1 MKQEQATFRDFDW
14 PLLALTL
21 ATGALGVLEIYSATR
36 ATAWQDAHLR
46 QIIWLALGV
55 VLFWFV
61 SSMDYRW
68 LIGQAPVFYGV
79 SVAGLAAVLIFAP
92 FVNGSRRWLP
102 LPGLPDLQ
110 VSEFIKIALV
120 LLVARFFAEPP
131 RGGVSLGLIA
141 KVAGLF
147 AIPVLLVMKQ
157 PDLSTALS
165 YLPIL
170 AMGIFLGGLRWRWVL
185 VTAILAVVIAP
196 VGWRMLKPYQQER
209 LTAFMEPE
217 KDPRGKGYQSLQS
230 KIAVGSGGLW
240 GQGFASGGQTQLRF
254 LPEAHTD
261 FVFASFAEETGFVG
275 ILVALTLYFAVLMKI
290 VHNAQTAADAAGAQ
304 ICMGVAAL
312 LLFHITVNVGM
323 VVNRM
328 PVTGLP
334 LPLMSYG
341 GSNLLSTF
349 ALLGLVNNV
358 RMRRFAN

>member
-1 MKQEQATFRDFDW
+1 MKSERSALRDFDW
-14 PLLALTL
+14 PLLLLALALGT
-21 ATGALGVLEIYSATR
+21 LGVLEIYSATR
-36 ATAWQDAHLR
+36 ATQWQDAHLR
-46 QIIWLALGV
+46 QIIWLVLGV
-55 VLFWFV
+55 AVFWFA
-61 SSMDYRW
+61 SSVDYRW
-68 LIGQAPVFYGV
+68 LVGQAPVFY
-79 SVAGLAAVLIFAP
+79 VAAMLGLVAVLLFAP
-92 FVNGSRRWLP
+92 SVNGARRWLP

-110 VSEFIKIALV
+110 VSELVKIVLV
-120 LLVARFFAEPP
+120 LLIGRFFAETP
-131 RGGVSLGLIA
+131 RGGLSLGMIA
-141 KVAGLF
+141 RVGAMF
-147 AIPVLLVMKQ
+147 ALPVVLVMKQ

-165 YLPIL
+165 YLPVL
-170 AMGIFLGGLRWRWVL
+170 GVGIFLGGLRWRWVL
-185 VTAILAVVIAP
+185 ATAILAVIIAP
-196 VGWRMLKPYQQER
+196 IGWRSMAPYQKER

-240 GQGFASGGQTQLRF
+240 GQGFASGAQTQLRF

-275 ILVALTLYFAVLMKI
+275 VLVALMLYFAVLMKI

-312 LLFHITVNVGM
+312 LLFHVTVNVGM
-323 VVNRM
+323 VVNRL

-341 GSNLLSTF
+341 GSSLLSTF

>member
-1 MKQEQATFRDFDW
+1 MKQEQATLRDFDW
-14 PLLALTL
+14 PLLVLAL

-36 ATAWQDAHLR
+36 ATPWQDAHLR

-55 VLFWFV
+55 GVFWFA
-61 SSMDYRW
+61 SSIDYRW
-68 LIGQAPVFYGV
+68 LVGQAPVFYGV
-79 SVAGLAAVLIFAP
+79 AVAGLSGVLLFAP

-110 VSEFIKIALV
+110 VSEFVKIALV
-120 LLVARFFAEPP
+120 LLIARFFAEPP
-131 RGGVSLGLIA
+131 RGVVTLGLIA
-141 KVAGLF
+141 KVGAMF
-147 AIPVLLVMKQ
+147 AFPVVLVMKQ

-170 AMGIFLGGLRWRWVL
+170 GMGVFLSGLRWRWVL
-185 VTAILAVVIAP
+185 ATAVLAVVIAP
-196 VGWRMLKPYQQER
+196 IGWSMLQPYQQER

-261 FVFASFAEETGFVG
+261 FVLASFAEETGFVG

-349 ALLGLVNNV
+349 MLLGLVNNV
-358 RMRRFAN
+358 RMRRFGN